1 MAEHSGYLAQTTSV
15 PGVAQRTGA
24 TIYYVELFPEDAA
37 RASGKDPVMALMPVP
52 GEVDVVIAS
61 ELMEAG
67 RAITRGLVT
76 PDRTT
81 LIASTNRVYSMTEKT
96 AMADGRVDASSL
108 LKAGTEAAKTFIG
121 YDFARLAEENRS
133 VISATLLG
141 ALAASGA
148 LPFRREQFEEAIK
161 RSGISVESSL
171 KAFAAGADAAVRS
184 APVDVVPAA
193 PSVPKLGPAL
203 REFEGRITAQF
214 PPLSHS
220 ILTAGIQ
227 RLADYQD
234 VAYAAEYLDKLLPV
248 KELELQYG
256 RGDCALLRETARYLA
271 LWMSYEDAIRVADL
285 KTRRTRFQRVHQEA
299 RATSQQVLEIHE
311 FLYPRVEE
319 FADIM
324 PAALGARILKSRSMQ
339 SLVNR
344 FAGKGKVLKTTSL
357 TGFFQLYWVASLRR
371 TRRKTLRF
379 KRELERINQWLAHV
393 KEVAAVNYELAC
405 EVAEC
410 PRLIKGYGETHERG
424 SRNFELLMQV
434 LPVFRQNSN
443 AASQLKSLREAA
455 LADDTGEKLTVTLRE
470 LGLQQG
476 ARA

>member
-1 MAEHSGYLAQTTSV
+1 
-15 PGVAQRTGA
+15 
-24 TIYYVELFPEDAA
+24 
-37 RASGKDPVMALMPVP
+37 
-52 GEVDVVIAS
+52 
-61 ELMEAG
+61 MEAG

-96 AMADGRVDASSL
+96 AVGDGRVDASSL

-148 LPFRREQFEEAIK
+148 LPFSREPFEEAIT

-171 KAFAAGADAAVRS
+171 KAFTAGLHAAGIS
-184 APVDVVPAA
+184 APLEVAPAA
-193 PSVPKLGPAL
+193 PSVPRLGPAL
-203 REFEGRITAQF
+203 QELAARITAQF

-339 SLVNR
+339 SLMNR